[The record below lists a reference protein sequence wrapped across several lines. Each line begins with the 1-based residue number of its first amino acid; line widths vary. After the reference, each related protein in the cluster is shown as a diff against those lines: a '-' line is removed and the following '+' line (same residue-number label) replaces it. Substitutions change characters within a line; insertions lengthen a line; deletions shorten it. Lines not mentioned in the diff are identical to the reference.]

1 MAYRKFTLIQL
12 ESDFQIQLVE
22 DQHLYPNVME
32 VALPQALTDLL
43 AYYVP
48 MATAISTEKARSEL
62 IVAPILVEL
71 RRMMHEKISLFS
83 GIEFNVDRKKGLT
96 GECDFLISR
105 SSNQFYLSAPVIAL
119 VEAKNNNLKEGLPQC
134 MAEMV
139 AAQIFNQKRNIVID
153 PIYGVVTTGSLWRF
167 LHLIDKTVYIDK
179 DEYYLN
185 DLSKIMA
192 ILLNMSQGS

>member
-1 MAYRKFTLIQL
+1 MAYSKFTLTQL
-12 ESDFQIQLVE
+12 ETEFQIHLVE
-22 DQHLYPNVME
+22 DQHLYPNITE
-32 VALPQALTDLL
+32 VILPHALTDLL

-71 RRMMHEKISLFS
+71 RRLTHEQISLFS

-96 GECDFLISR
+96 GACDFLISR
-105 SSNQFYLSAPVIAL
+105 SSNQFYLTAPVITL
-119 VEAKNNNLKEGLPQC
+119 VEAKNNNLKDGLPQC
-134 MAEMV
+134 MAEMI
-139 AAQIFNQKRNIVID
+139 AAQIFNHKRNVTID
-153 PIYGVVTTGSLWRF
+153 TIYGVVTTGSIWRF

-192 ILLNMSQGS
+192 ILLTMSQGT